1 MKRLL
6 IPMVNVKCFAL
17 LENILLKEVF
27 VTYIIDIIDYE
38 IYIFCLGGG
47 CLYEGKVYQQGQTWT
62 VPCKYNCVCKDGTA
76 GRYSCT
82 EVYVEHSPVLNDHSI
97 LYKYF

>member
-1 MKRLL
+1 MKDSFS
-6 IPMVNVKCFAL
+6 VK
-17 LENILLKEVF
+17 
-27 VTYIIDIIDYE
+27 
-38 IYIFCLGGG
+38 GGG

-82 EVYVEHSPVLNDHSI
+82 EVYVEHRS
-97 LYKYF
+97 